1 MALFAI
7 GDIQGCYDEL
17 RVLLDKMH
25 FDPWQD
31 HVWFVGDLVTRGPRS
46 LETLRFVKKLG
57 DAATVV
63 LGNHDLT
70 AIARHAG
77 AKPVRRGSDTEQL
90 LRAPDIDELIEW
102 LRFRPLLHEHETLGY
117 TLVHAGLAPQ
127 WDRDQAHACARE
139 VESVLRAPD
148 YTKFL
153 RHMYG
158 DHPDRWKEDM
168 NGWKRLRFITN
179 ALTRIRYC
187 DEKGR
192 MDMGAKGAPGSQ
204 RSNLLPW
211 FRVPSRRSRGMKIVF
226 GHWSTLGMVNEPG
239 IMALDT
245 GCVWGGT
252 LTIVRLDQSSPSFT
266 QLPCEG
272 NARPG

>member
-25 FDPWQD
+25 FDPWRD

-46 LETLRFVKKLG
+46 LETLRFVRKLG

-90 LRAPDIDELIEW
+90 MRAPDIDELIEW
-102 LRFRPLLHEHETLGY
+102 LRFRPLLHEDEALGY
-117 TLVHAGLAPQ
+117 TLVHAGLPPQ

-139 VESVLRAPD
+139 VESVLQGPD

-158 DHPDRWKEDM
+158 DHPDRWKEDL

-187 DEKGR
+187 DGKGR
-192 MDMGAKGAPGSQ
+192 MNMGAKGPPGSQ
-204 RSNLLPW
+204 RSDLLPW

-252 LTIVRLDQSSPSFT
+252 LTIVRLDQPSPRFT

>member
-17 RVLLDKMH
+17 RALLDKMG
-25 FDPWQD
+25 FDPWRD
-31 HVWFVGDLVTRGPRS
+31 HIWFVGDLVNRGPRS
-46 LETLRFVKKLG
+46 LDTLRFVKRLG
-57 DAATVV
+57 TAATVV

-77 AKPVRRGSDTEQL
+77 AKTVKRGSDTEKL

-102 LRFRPLLHEHETLGY
+102 LRFRPLLHEDETTGY
-117 TLVHAGLAPQ
+117 TLVHAGLPPQ
-127 WDRDQAHACARE
+127 WDRETARVCARE
-139 VESVLRAPD
+139 VESVLRSPD
-148 YTKFL
+148 YTRFL

-158 DHPDRWKEDM
+158 NQPDLWSEDLS
-168 NGWKRLRFITN
+168 GWKRLRFITN

-192 MDMGAKGAPGSQ
+192 LDMSANGPPGSQ
-204 RSNLLPW
+204 PANLVPW
-211 FRVPSRRSRGMKIVF
+211 FRFSGRRSRDMKIVF

-239 IMALDT
+239 LMALDT

-252 LTIVRLDQSSPSFT
+252 LTIARLDQSSPIFA